1 MVKPV
6 LLDEQLCFSIYR
18 AQKAYNHFYGKVL
31 KPYGLTYPQF
41 IAMLALWEHGKM
53 SVKELGHHLELDS
66 GTLTPLLKRLEADGW
81 VSRNRASDDERRV
94 DVTLTEKAESQKEE
108 IYERVGACTNYLDLS
123 SDKYH
128 ELRQEMNEVEHHL
141 NAIQMNNA
149 RFS

>member
-1 MVKPV
+1 MIKPV

-41 IAMLALWEHGKM
+41 IAMLALWEHGTM

-81 VSRNRASDDERRV
+81 VDRKRASDDERRV
-94 DVTLTEKAESQKEE
+94 DVSLTEQAESQKLE
-108 IYERVGACTNYLDLS
+108 IYERVGNCTNYLDFT

-128 ELRQEMNEVEHHL
+128 DLRQSMNEVEKHL
-141 NAIQMNNA
+141 NAIQSDTD
-149 RFS
+149 RFA

>member
-1 MVKPV
+1 MVEPV

-31 KPYGLTYPQF
+31 KPFSLTYPQF
-41 IAMLALWEHGKM
+41 IAMLALWEHGTM

-81 VSRNRASDDERRV
+81 VNRNRAADDERRV
-94 DVTLTEKAESQKEE
+94 DVSLTQKAEDQKDE
-108 IYERVGACTNYLDLS
+108 IYERVGGCTNYLDFS

-128 ELRQEMNEVEHHL
+128 ELRQSMNEVERHL
-141 NAIQMNNA
+141 NAIQVEEG
-149 RFS
+149 RF